1 MNKKIKVK
9 LIPYKNLNKNF
20 TQIANSMIEY
30 IPDAYTFKI
39 YFYLCKMHNKNFGYS
54 FPSMRDISKSC
65 NISLKKVQNSI
76 KWLEEQKYIEK
87 TTIKRKDSNFVNNIY
102 KIRYVDE
109 QKIVEAI
116 EQEIFNDEEV
126 IETELE
132 FIIEK

>member
-109 QKIVEAI
+109 QKIEEAI